1 MFGKIINIGE
11 NIAQVETTANI
22 TQIPDLMNI
31 HVIFEAPGQFVLGE
45 VKNIQGNILEIR
57 FLGEF
62 IEGKYVNGVL
72 RKPMLSSNIR
82 VINSNEL
89 LEIVGTD
96 GATTFKIGNSSLYK
110 NFTVYSKINDL
121 FANHMAIFGNSG
133 SGKSWGV
140 SRLIQN
146 IFGNVKLFSYNANI
160 FIFDAY
166 GEYKTAFTKINEF
179 NSNYSYKFMTTNVVE
194 PTDCELHLPFHLLKV
209 DDLALLLQADNH
221 SQLPIIERSL
231 RLCKIFSLNNEAI
244 NAYKNHLIAKA
255 LITILYN
262 NETTINKKN
271 QIYRVMKVCSTN
283 EFSFDTVIQGLGYTR
298 SFSECLEIDSRGQ
311 FGESVLITDYILK
324 FVNDELEKTE
334 LPSETF
340 YSIDD
345 YSNALE
351 FTLISDGFLDNV
363 QLYDMAMMLKVRLNT
378 VVNSKMNGILRFP
391 NYIDEVAFINY
402 LVANDGK
409 KNQIIN
415 MNLEDLDDTYA
426 KVLVKIFSRI
436 FFDFLKTKVSRA
448 SMPIHLFL
456 EEAHRYIQKDN
467 DVFLLGYN
475 IFERIA
481 KEGRKYGILLNLISQ
496 RPVEISDTVISQ
508 CSNFLIFK
516 MTHPL
521 DIEYIEK
528 MLPNISGDIIE
539 KQKSLQPGNCVGF
552 GTGFK
557 IPMII
562 KMEKPNPTPNSN
574 SCDVSNRWSG
584 DKTAQ

>member
-1 MFGKIINIGE
+1 MFGKILNISE
-11 NIAQVETTANI
+11 NIAEVETNATVN
-22 TQIPDLMNI
+22 QIPDLMNI
-31 HVIFEAPGQFVLGE
+31 HVIFEAPNQIILGE
-45 VKNIQGNILEIR
+45 VKNIKGNILEIR
-57 FLGEF
+57 FLGEY
-62 IEGKYVNGVL
+62 IDGKYVNGVL
-72 RKPMLSSNIR
+72 RKPMLSSSIR
-82 VINSNEL
+82 VINTNEL
-89 LEIVGTD
+89 MDIVGTD
-96 GATTFKIGNSSLYK
+96 TDSSFKIGNSSLYK
-110 NFTVYSKINDL
+110 QFTIYAKINDL

-146 IFGNVKLFSYNANI
+146 IFGNLKLFSYNASI

-179 NSNYSYKFMTTNVVE
+179 NSNYCYKFMTTNVVE
-194 PTDCELHLPFHLLKV
+194 PTDHELHLPFHLLNV
-209 DDLALLLQADNH
+209 DDIALLLQADHH

-231 RLCKIFSLNNEAI
+231 RLCKIFSLNNDEI
-244 NAYKNHLIAKA
+244 NRYKNHLIASA

-262 NETTINKKN
+262 NETTIHKKN
-271 QIYRVMKVCSTN
+271 QIYNIINVCSTK
-283 EFSFDTVIQGLGYTR
+283 EFSFDTVIEGLGYTR
-298 SFSECLEIDSRGQ
+298 TFSECLEIDSRGQ
-311 FGESVLITDYILK
+311 FGESVLITEYVLK
-324 FVNDELEKTE
+324 YVNDDLEHTKI
-334 LPSETF
+334 PDNTF
-340 YSIDD
+340 YNTDD
-345 YSNALE
+345 YGRALE
-351 FTLISDGFLDNV
+351 FTLISEGFLDNA
-363 QLYDMAMMLKVRLNT
+363 QLYDLAMMLKVRLNA
-378 VVNSKMNGILRFP
+378 VINSKMNGILTFP
-391 NYIDEVAFINY
+391 NYVDEVGFINY
-402 LVANDGK
+402 LLSNNSK
-409 KNQIIN
+409 KSQIIN
-415 MNLEDLDDTYA
+415 LNLEDLDDTYA

-448 SMPIHLFL
+448 SMPIHLLL

-467 DVFLLGYN
+467 DVYLLGYN

-528 MLPNISGDIIE
+528 MLPNISSDIIE

-552 GTGFK
+552 GTAFK

-562 KMEKPNPTPNSN
+562 KMDPPNPTPNSN
-574 SCDVSNRWSG
+574 SCDVSNRW
-584 DKTAQ
+584 KNTNN